1 MNEAP
6 QVALV
11 EKNLPANVGDVGS
24 IPESG
29 DTLEESVA
37 TYFSI
42 LAWAWQAIVHGDG
55 ELVWYNW
62 ACTHRYININQM
74 ISR

>member
-24 IPESG
+24 IPGSG
-29 DTLEESVA
+29 DALEKGMA
-37 TYFSI
+37 TY
-42 LAWAWQAIVHGDG
+42 
-55 ELVWYNW
+55 
-62 ACTHRYININQM
+62 
-74 ISR
+74 SRRSS